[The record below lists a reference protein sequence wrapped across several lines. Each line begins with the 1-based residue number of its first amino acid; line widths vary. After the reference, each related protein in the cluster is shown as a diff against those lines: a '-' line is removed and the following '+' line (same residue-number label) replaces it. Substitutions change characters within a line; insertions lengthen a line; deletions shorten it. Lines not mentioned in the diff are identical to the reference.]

1 MHKNTFKFTTPSSK
15 LHYLIFFNIYMKV
28 VLLEFYFPDEKK
40 DSEIIIDNFAK
51 ITIVLR
57 N

>member
-1 MHKNTFKFTTPSSK
+1 
-15 LHYLIFFNIYMKV
+15 MKV